1 MGSTCRAVEPW
12 ELVAAEVTAAPAD
25 RSLASDGEDGELSGF
40 NGGGGLTQLGYRTRH
55 AAVAGGGAGKCRG
68 VSGSPS
74 PGLQ

>member
-40 NGGGGLTQLGYRTRH
+40 DGGGGLTQLGTPVL
-55 AAVAGGGAGKCRG
+55 ASISCWAGRDHPEQPRAG
-68 VSGSPS
+68 
-74 PGLQ
+74 